1 MIGRQF
7 FGLLTFNARIVEI
20 TNDEGNRSTVKSD
33 LNRADTFAAS
43 KDVKAP
49 IFKPVEEWNFDGHLY
64 GCGRR

>member
-7 FGLLTFNARIVEI
+7 VGLLAFNARIIEI
-20 TNDEGNRSTVKSD
+20 TNDEVDWCETKPD
-33 LNRADTFAAS
+33 LNSADTLAAR

-64 GCGRR
+64 GCGSR